1 MEDRIIELEI
11 RLAHHEVLLG
21 DLNDVIV
28 RQARELDRLTRE
40 LALLREQVKA
50 QAELNLA
57 ARGEEPPPPHY

>member
-21 DLNDVIV
+21 DLNEVIV
-28 RQARELDRLTRE
+28 RQARELDRLARE

>member
-21 DLNDVIV
+21 ELNDVVV
-28 RQARELDRLTRE
+28 RQARELDRLARE

>member
-21 DLNDVIV
+21 DLNDVVV
-28 RQARELDRLTRE
+28 RQARELDRLARE